1 MKNKTF
7 FLIITA
13 IILVTGLFIIAISQE
28 QPATNND
35 TDQTNQEQADDT
47 TESEKREET
56 PEYDDASEKEDKTLG
71 EDIKESFTDALE
83 NAVGLFLKKDLKIV
97 AIGDSLTQ
105 GVGDGTEKGGYVG
118 ILEENLRN
126 EELNP
131 NLRIEN
137 YGKRG
142 NRTDQLIKRMQKEE
156 ISTSLEDAD
165 IVLITIGANDVM
177 KVIKDNFQN
186 LDYQDFVEVQDQ
198 YKQNL
203 EEIFQMILEK
213 NQDASIYH
221 LGLFNP
227 FEGYFTNIPEMG
239 QIMSDWNQIGIEVSE
254 DYDAVTFIPIEDL
267 FTNPEE
273 TLLWEDHF
281 HPNKKGYKLIA
292 ERVLEY
298 IRPDIEQ
305 NQ

>member
-1 MKNKTF
+1 MKNKSF

-35 TDQTNQEQADDT
+35 TAQTPQEQADDT
-47 TESEKREET
+47 TALEENEDLPENSDT
-56 PEYDDASEKEDKTLG
+56 PEEEDKTLG
-71 EDIKESFTDALE
+71 EDIKDSFTNALE

-105 GVGDGTEKGGYVG
+105 GVGDDTGNGGYVG
-118 ILEENLRN
+118 ILEENLQN
-126 EELNP
+126 AELYP
-131 NLRIEN
+131 NLKIEN

-142 NRTDQLIKRMQKEE
+142 NRTDQLIKRMKTEE
-156 ISTSLEDAD
+156 ISNSLEDAD

-198 YKQNL
+198 YRQNL
-203 EEIFQMILEK
+203 EEIFQIILEK
-213 NQDASIYH
+213 NPDASIYH

-239 QIMSDWNQIGIEVSE
+239 RIMSDWNQIGIEVSE
-254 DYDAVTFIPIEDL
+254 EYDAVTFIPIEDL
-267 FTNPEE
+267 FTNAEE
-273 TLLWEDHF
+273 RLLWEDHF

-305 NQ
+305 KQ